1 MYLLELA
8 TLHIFDR
15 IPTDMERAR
24 HLLRSSVAVIAL
36 FALGKIVGLFR
47 ARLVA
52 QTFGTSPEFDA
63 FTAANQLPEVFF
75 VVIAGGSLA
84 AAFIP
89 IYSQYLNYE
98 SRADSARFANTV
110 LTLVLLVLGGISALG
125 AIFAPWLI
133 RHVLVPDFPPEQQLL
148 TAQIMRV
155 ILIQTTIFGIGGVL
169 SSILNAHQHFIL
181 PALATIALDIGYFI
195 GLFAFVPSLGVIG
208 LAWGTVVG
216 GILFVLIQLPAL
228 LKFGVHLRPQLDTR
242 MRGVHELVRL
252 MGPRIVTLGVIQLA
266 DLIIIRL
273 ASGLPAG
280 ATSGYF
286 YGYGLMQ
293 FPQTLF
299 GTAIAMVV
307 FPTLAEQYNA
317 RAIDGLR
324 QMAANTLGIIWTL
337 TIPAAA
343 ATILLGRP
351 IIVFLFQGGA
361 FDEKATTLV
370 YTVLAV
376 LSIRIVSE
384 STLEIV
390 ARLFYARH
398 NTLVPMLAYI
408 GWFGFTGT
416 ASVILANR
424 LGVVGLAL
432 ASAIGFTLLA
442 AALFELNRRE
452 LGGLGGR
459 PLQMTFLRALVG
471 TIVMSAMIIMLSRVI
486 TETVPYLM
494 VSLLLGG
501 LTYIAVTW
509 LLGGRELSALWQ
521 IARGKATPS

>member
-1 MYLLELA
+1 MQ
-8 TLHIFDR
+8 
-15 IPTDMERAR
+15 RAR
-24 HLLRSSVAVIAL
+24 RLLQSTVIVIAL
-36 FALGKIVGLFR
+36 FALGKLVGLFR

-52 QTFGTSPEFDA
+52 QAYGATAEFDA

-89 IYSQYLNYE
+89 IYSQYLTQE
-98 SRADSARFANTV
+98 SRADSARLANSV
-110 LTLVLLVLGGISALG
+110 LTLVMLLLGGISALG
-125 AIFAPWLI
+125 AILAPWLAQYI
-133 RHVLVPDFPPEQQLL
+133 LVPDFPAAQQQL

-155 ILIQTTIFGIGGVL
+155 IFIQTTIFGIGGVL

-181 PALATIALDIGYFI
+181 PALATIALDIGYFV
-195 GLFAFVPSLGVIG
+195 GLFFFVPSRGIVG

-216 GILFVLIQLPAL
+216 GILFVVIQLPAL
-228 LKFGVHLRPQLDTR
+228 VRYGVRYRPQIDLK
-242 MRGVHELVRL
+242 MRGIRELVRL

-299 GTAIAMVV
+299 GTAIALVV
-307 FPTLAEQYNA
+307 FPTLAELYNA
-317 RAIDGLR
+317 RDLEGLKR
-324 QMAANTLGIIWTL
+324 TAGNTLGIIWTL

-343 ATILLGRP
+343 ATVLLGRP

-361 FDEKATTLV
+361 FDAEATQLV
-370 YTVLAV
+370 YAVLAV

-384 STLEIV
+384 STLEVV

-398 NTLVPMLAYI
+398 NTLVPMLTYV
-408 GWFGFTGT
+408 GWLILTGATSYLLVGRFG
-416 ASVILANR
+416 I
-424 LGVVGLAL
+424 VGLAL
-432 ASAIGFTLLA
+432 ATALGFTALA
-442 AALFELNRRE
+442 AVLFELNRRE
-452 LGGLGGR
+452 LGGLGGTALR
-459 PLQMTFLRALVG
+459 RSFVRAAIGAAVMSVFIWLVGQFIQNTFLFLAIGAVVG
-471 TIVMSAMIIMLSRVI
+471 IVVYLS
-486 TETVPYLM
+486 
-494 VSLLLGG
+494 
-501 LTYIAVTW
+501 VTW
-509 LLGGRELSALWQ
+509 LLGGRELAALWR
-521 IARGKATPS
+521 IVRSENAAAEPPAYP

>member
-1 MYLLELA
+1 MQ
-8 TLHIFDR
+8 
-15 IPTDMERAR
+15 RAR
-24 HLLRSSVAVIAL
+24 HLLRSSVIVIAL
-36 FALGKIVGLFR
+36 FALGKLVGLFR

-52 QTFGTSPEFDA
+52 QAFGTSPAFDA

-89 IYSQYLNYE
+89 IYSQYLSQE
-98 SRADSARFANTV
+98 SRADSSRLANTV
-110 LTLVLLVLGGISALG
+110 LTLVLLLLGGISAIG
-125 AIFAPWLI
+125 AILAPWLAQHI
-133 RHVLVPDFPPEQQLL
+133 LVPDFPAAQQQL

-181 PALATIALDIGYFI
+181 PALAPVALDVGYFF
-195 GLFAFVPSLGVIG
+195 GLFLLVPSMGIMG

-216 GILFVLIQLPAL
+216 GVLFVLIQFPAL
-228 LKFGVHLRPQLDTR
+228 VRYGVRYRPQLDVR
-242 MRGVHELVRL
+242 MRGIGELVRL

-299 GTAIAMVV
+299 GTAIALVV
-307 FPTLAEQYNA
+307 FPTLAELYNA
-317 RAIDGLR
+317 RDIDGLK
-324 QMAANTLGIIWTL
+324 QTAGNTLAIIWTL

-343 ATILLGRP
+343 ATVLLGRP

-361 FDEKATTLV
+361 FDASATQLV
-370 YTVLAV
+370 YAVLAV

-408 GWFGFTGT
+408 GWLILTGA
-416 ASVILANR
+416 ASYLLVGR
-424 LGVVGLAL
+424 FGVVGLAL
-432 ASAIGFTLLA
+432 ATAIGFTALA
-442 AALFELNRRE
+442 AVLFELNRRQ
-452 LGGLGGR
+452 LGGLGG
-459 PLQMTFLRALVG
+459 LALRRSFVRAVIG
-471 TIVMSAMIIMLSRVI
+471 AAVMSAAIWLVGRSIQNTFLFLAIGVVLGAVVYLS
-486 TETVPYLM
+486 
-494 VSLLLGG
+494 
-501 LTYIAVTW
+501 VTW
-509 LLGGRELSALWQ
+509 LLGGRELATLWR
-521 IARGKATPS
+521 IARSKSAVAEP

>member
-1 MYLLELA
+1 MQ
-8 TLHIFDR
+8 
-15 IPTDMERAR
+15 RAR
-24 HLLRSSVAVIAL
+24 HLLRSSVIVIAL

-52 QTFGTSPEFDA
+52 QTFGTSPVFDA

-89 IYSQYLNYE
+89 IYSQYLNQE
-98 SRADSARFANTV
+98 SRTESLRLANTV
-110 LTLVLLVLGGISALG
+110 LTLVILLLGSVSIIG
-125 AIFAPWLI
+125 AIFAPWLVQHI
-133 RHVLVPDFPPEQQLL
+133 LVPDFPLEQQQL

-181 PALATIALDIGYFI
+181 PALATLALDVGYFF
-195 GLFAFVPSLGVIG
+195 GLFALVPSLGIMG

-216 GILFVLIQLPAL
+216 GVIFVLIQIPAL
-228 LKFGVHLRPQLDTR
+228 ARYGVRYRPQLDVR
-242 MRGVHELVRL
+242 MKGINELIRL

-266 DLIIIRL
+266 DLVIIRL
-273 ASGLPAG
+273 ASGLPSG

-299 GTAIAMVV
+299 GTAIALVV
-307 FPTLAEQYNA
+307 FPTLAELYNA
-317 RAIDGLR
+317 RDIDGLKHT
-324 QMAANTLGIIWTL
+324 ASNTLSIIWTL

-343 ATILLGRP
+343 ATVLLGRP
-351 IIVFLFQGGA
+351 IIEFLFQGGA
-361 FDEKATTLV
+361 FDERSTQLV
-370 YTVLAV
+370 YTILAV
-376 LSIRIVSE
+376 FSIRIVSE

-398 NTLVPMLAYI
+398 NTLVPMLAYLA
-408 GWFGFTGT
+408 WFGLT
-416 ASVILANR
+416 ATLSVLLVNR
-424 LGVVGLAL
+424 IGVVGLAL
-432 ASAIGFTLLA
+432 SSTVGFTLLA
-442 AALFELNRRE
+442 AVLFELNRRD

-459 PLQMTFLRALVG
+459 PLQLSFFRASIGAL
-471 TIVMSAMIIMLSRVI
+471 VMSATIILIDRLI
-486 TETVPYLM
+486 DNTF
-494 VSLLLGG
+494 LLLAAG
-501 LTYIAVTW
+501 LTVGAAVYIAVTW
-509 LLGGRELSALWQ
+509 LLGGRELGTMWKILRSKST
-521 IARGKATPS
+521 IA

>member
-1 MYLLELA
+1 MQ
-8 TLHIFDR
+8 
-15 IPTDMERAR
+15 RAR
-24 HLLRSSVAVIAL
+24 RLLQSTVIVIAL
-36 FALGKIVGLFR
+36 FALGKLVGLFR

-52 QTFGTSPEFDA
+52 QMFGATAEFDA

-89 IYSQYLNYE
+89 IYSQYLTQE
-98 SRADSARFANTV
+98 SRADSARLANSV
-110 LTLVLLVLGGISALG
+110 LTLVMLLLGGISAVG
-125 AIFAPWLI
+125 AILAPWLAHYI
-133 RHVLVPDFPPEQQLL
+133 LVPDFPVAQQQL

-181 PALATIALDIGYFI
+181 PALATIALDIGYFV
-195 GLFAFVPSLGVIG
+195 GLFLFVPTRGIVG

-228 LKFGVHLRPQLDTR
+228 VRYGVRYRPQIDLK
-242 MRGVHELVRL
+242 MRGLRELVRL

-299 GTAIAMVV
+299 GTAIALVV
-307 FPTLAEQYNA
+307 FPTLAELYNA
-317 RAIDGLR
+317 RDIDGLKR
-324 QMAANTLGIIWTL
+324 TAGNTLGIIWTL

-343 ATILLGRP
+343 ATVLLGRP

-361 FDEKATTLV
+361 FDAEATQLV
-370 YTVLAV
+370 YAVLAV

-398 NTLVPMLAYI
+398 NTLVPMLAYV
-408 GWFGFTGT
+408 GWLILTGAASYLLVDRFG
-416 ASVILANR
+416 I
-424 LGVVGLAL
+424 VGLAL
-432 ASAIGFTLLA
+432 ATALGFTALA
-442 AALFELNRRE
+442 AVLFELNRRE
-452 LGGLGGR
+452 LGGLGGIALR
-459 PLQMTFLRALVG
+459 QSFMRAIIGAAFMSVAIWVIGQFIHNTFLFLAVG
-471 TIVMSAMIIMLSRVI
+471 VVLGATAYLS
-486 TETVPYLM
+486 
-494 VSLLLGG
+494 
-501 LTYIAVTW
+501 VTW
-509 LLGGRELSALWQ
+509 LLGGRELAGLWR
-521 IARGKATPS
+521 IARSGSAAAKPQTPI